1 MKLKPLIAGSL
12 FVFLFLFVFETT
24 ESQAS
29 QANDTNLP
37 TALVYRGPGS
47 CDEGCSE
54 AAAEVAV
61 KAGFMPVYVGP
72 RDLDDP
78 AKGPITEL
86 LLKTARVWVQPG
98 GVSNQAYYAMTPSLR
113 KALYEF
119 VKTGGGYVGFCAGAF
134 MATGRIG
141 GTRDAGLG
149 IFPGWTNI
157 YYTWNENSSVTYSLE
172 KVKWGNQDRKVFF
185 QGGPYIYG
193 VPSGQ
198 NVEIMATYQYGAIA
212 AARTE
217 FGEGR
222 VYITGL
228 HPEAPVIWTEEDGV
242 KDPDGSDQD
251 LAAEMVQWAA
261 RR

>member
-1 MKLKPLIAGSL
+1 MKLFSLISILIFSSIVQVTVQAADSTPPL
-12 FVFLFLFVFETT
+12 
-24 ESQAS
+24 
-29 QANDTNLP
+29 
-37 TALVYRGPGS
+37 ALIYQGPGS
-47 CDEGCSE
+47 CEEGCSE
-54 AAAEVAV
+54 AAAEVAL
-61 KAGFMPVYVGP
+61 KAGFQPIYVGP
-72 RDLDDP
+72 KDLDDP
-78 AKGPITEL
+78 KKGPITQIL
-86 LLKTARVWVQPG
+86 LSTASVWVQPG
-98 GVSNQAYYAMTPSLR
+98 GVSNQAYYSMTPSLR
-113 KALYEF
+113 KALFEF

-185 QGGPYIYG
+185 EGGPYIYG

-217 FGEGR
+217 FGQGR